1 MAATPKTD
9 SKSDKTHFQWST
21 VISLVDDMVLQAT
34 TKLDDISDAGS
45 SISIGNM
52 FDMQLL
58 MNRLSQMSEMSTNVM
73 SAANSAATSFAR
85 NTK

>member
-1 MAATPKTD
+1 M
-9 SKSDKTHFQWST
+9 SVQSSSDTNKRAFQWST
-21 VISLVDDMVLQAT
+21 VISLVDQMVLQAT